1 MKLQLKTAIE
11 RTSCAFASGCEFC
24 LVNWTPC
31 PVYLKTIPS
40 INILCTKFNV
50 IENSIKSA
58 CKTAK
63 FMLY

>member
-31 PVYLKTIPS
+31 PVYLKE
-40 INILCTKFNV
+40 INMGGRQHHDASKAGFVLLI
-50 IENSIKSA
+50 
-58 CKTAK
+58 
-63 FMLY
+63 